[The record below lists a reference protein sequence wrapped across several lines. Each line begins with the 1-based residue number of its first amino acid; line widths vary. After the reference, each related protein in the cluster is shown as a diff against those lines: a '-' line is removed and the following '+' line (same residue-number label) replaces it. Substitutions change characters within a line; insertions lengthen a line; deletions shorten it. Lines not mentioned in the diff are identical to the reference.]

1 MPKRCYI
8 DPEFTR
14 HVCAEIDAYISRND
28 LTDVEA
34 ARILGVR
41 KQMIKPYRQG
51 LTMPGTQ
58 VIARACVYWN
68 LRFSYQGFE
77 ISANNFV
84 PSNGLPQAVP
94 DQLKLPFDEP
104 LEFRGVSS
112 SIRDIELTIS
122 FRRVS

>member
-1 MPKRCYI
+1 V

-14 HVCAEIDAYISRND
+14 SVCAQIDAYISRND

-34 ARILGVR
+34 ARVLGVR

-51 LTMPGTQ
+51 LSMPGTQ
-58 VIARACVYWN
+58 VVARACVYWN
-68 LRFSYQGFE
+68 LRFNYQGFE
-77 ISANNFV
+77 ISASNFV
-84 PSNGLPQAVP
+84 PSNGQPKSAP
-94 DQLKLPFDEP
+94 SQLKLPFGGS

-112 SIRDIELTIS
+112 SVHDVQLTVS